1 MSEKIHE
8 LIDKRW
14 SPRAF
19 SDKEIEV
26 EKIEKLFEAA
36 SYAASCYNEQPWR
49 FIYASKD
56 YPERYEQLFSCLVE
70 FNQMWVKTAP
80 MIILTLAAK
89 KFAQNKKENYHAH
102 HDLGLAIGNMSLQ
115 ATYMDLYLHQMAGF
129 SAEKARELF
138 EIPEDFDIVTM
149 IAVGYMGDA
158 TQLPE
163 NIKEMESNKRDRR
176 LLDKI
181 LFDGE
186 WDDITP
192 I

>member
-186 WDDITP
+186 WDDMK
-192 I
+192 